1 MNLLFMEWTQQYFL
15 DKGGTRM
22 YNTLFTIGPFS
33 IRGYGLMI
41 AIGILAAYYVAEKRA
56 ANFGLQSNKILSL
69 VMWCLLGGMA
79 GAKLLYLVVSF
90 EDIKNSTDVLR
101 TISNGFVVYGGIVV
115 GIATGLIWCIKNKFN
130 FFKYFDLLMPSVAFA
145 QGFGRIGC
153 FLAGCCYG
161 KETTSAIGIVFQES
175 NYAVNGVPL
184 IPTQLIS
191 SALDFFHFAILLLV
205 AKYSKKEGQVAAVYL
220 VLYSIGRFALEYLRG
235 DLERGMIGRFT
246 TSQTISI
253 YMLVVGIIFFIW
265 RTWFAKSNERYS
277 NCSEK

>member
-130 FFKYFDLLMPSVAFA
+130 FF
-145 QGFGRIGC
+145 GR
-153 FLAGCCYG
+153 L
-161 KETTSAIGIVFQES
+161 
-175 NYAVNGVPL
+175 
-184 IPTQLIS
+184 
-191 SALDFFHFAILLLV
+191 
-205 AKYSKKEGQVAAVYL
+205 
-220 VLYSIGRFALEYLRG
+220 
-235 DLERGMIGRFT
+235 
-246 TSQTISI
+246 
-253 YMLVVGIIFFIW
+253 
-265 RTWFAKSNERYS
+265 
-277 NCSEK
+277 